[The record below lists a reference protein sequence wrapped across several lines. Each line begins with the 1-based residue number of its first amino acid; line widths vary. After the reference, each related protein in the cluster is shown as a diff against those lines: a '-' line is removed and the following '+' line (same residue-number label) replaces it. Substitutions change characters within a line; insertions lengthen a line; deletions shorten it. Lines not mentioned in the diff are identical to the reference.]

1 MADSLREAPEPMTH
15 TILISVD
22 IEGVAGVFHPEQ
34 TRPGNGEYERAR
46 LWMTDEANAAIAGA
60 FDGGAGAVVVNDSH
74 GSFRNMPAAR
84 LDPRARIVQGKP
96 RYLSMVAGVERPGT
110 TGVCMV
116 GYHARAHAPGILAHT
131 INSGAFAG
139 IRVNGEWQSE
149 ATLYGAL
156 AGDYGVPVLM
166 ASGDDAFIAETAPRL
181 PGTVFVQTKEATGM
195 NSGVS
200 LSPEAACAAIREG
213 VARAV
218 AQAANARPA
227 PLRVPGPLNVELH
240 TQTPAHADLF
250 CQWPSFERVDGT
262 VLRFDAP
269 TMEAAVRMLNCC
281 SAMAMMLR

>member
-1 MADSLREAPEPMTH
+1 MK
-15 TILISVD
+15 ILISVD
-22 IEGVAGVFHPEQ
+22 IEGVAGVYHPEQ
-34 TRPGNGEYERAR
+34 VRAGNPEYERAR
-46 LWMTDEANAAIAGA
+46 RLMADEANAAVAGA
-60 FDGGAGAVVVNDSH
+60 FDGGAVEVFVNDSH
-74 GSFRNMPAAR
+74 GGFRNMPPDL
-84 LDPRARIVQGKP
+84 LDPRAQAIQGKP

-110 TGVCMV
+110 MGVCMV

-139 IRVNGEWQSE
+139 IRVDGEWQSE

-156 AGDYGVPVLM
+156 AGEYGVPVLM

-195 NSGVS
+195 HSGVS

-213 VARAV
+213 VAHAV
-218 AQAANARPA
+218 AQAADRRPA
-227 PLRVPGPLNVELH
+227 PLRISGPLQVELH

-250 CQWPSFERVDGT
+250 CQWPSFERVEGT